1 MNTFIYK
8 LWADIFNIL
17 RWISIFQYIRFL
29 PFAKS
34 HGFVELWVLS
44 NTFLAFIAYLS
55 NKIYEP
61 GWWSV
66 LFICY
71 GFLRVFEIIVYQIN
85 VVFFD
90 EFRAEQKG
98 LKYAVK
104 SYRRILILLLHNYV
118 EIIFWFASSY
128 LVLYPHFQVAYNDTV
143 FNAIYASFRVTTNL
157 GLDSVE
163 ALTNLGRNLLWVQS
177 ISGLLMTIISIA
189 RFINVLPIPD
199 TDDPTEKSKK

>member
-1 MNTFIYK
+1 MKTFIYES
-8 LWADIFNIL
+8 WAGIFNIL

-98 LKYAVK
+98 VNYAVK

-118 EIIFWFASSY
+118 EIILWFASSY
-128 LVLYPHFQVAYNDTV
+128 LVLYQHFQVAYNETV
-143 FNAIYASFRVTTNL
+143 FYAIYVSYRVTTNL
-157 GLDSVE
+157 GSDSVE
-163 ALTNLGRNLLWVQS
+163 ALTTLGRNLLWFQS

-199 TDDPTEKSKK
+199 TDDPIEKSKK